1 MFKKGFKF
9 TILSFLL
16 VPVFASNAFAFES
29 VQFAIKEICGHMQ
42 GNLGGLLM
50 TVAAIGGITAAAFGN
65 LRASHGM
72 IVVGVG
78 AAALSA
84 VLSLYFPK
92 AAEICAPNGALQ
104 PGANTINGF
113 EAPVDNPGRGGA
125 NVGRLATIADL
136 AQAKAFNDAAV
147 AIASGKEADFTNH
160 VDLQQTDAEFD
171 PNLDEVTDGF

>member
-16 VPVFASNAFAFES
+16 IPVFASNAFAFES

-50 TVAAIGGITAAAFGN
+50 TVAGIGGITAAAFGN
-65 LRASHGM
+65 LRASHSM

-84 VLSLYFPK
+84 VLSLYFPAAAKLCHDNGTLK
-92 AAEICAPNGALQ
+92 AGRVLRVAEGA
-104 PGANTINGF
+104 
-113 EAPVDNPGRGGA
+113 
-125 NVGRLATIADL
+125 RLATIEDL
-136 AQAKAFNDAAV
+136 AQAFDPAQAKAADDAAV
-147 AIASGKEADFTNH
+147 AIAAGKEADFTNH
-160 VDLQQTDAEFD
+160 VDLQQTDDDAEFD
-171 PNLDEVTDGF
+171 PDADEVAEGF